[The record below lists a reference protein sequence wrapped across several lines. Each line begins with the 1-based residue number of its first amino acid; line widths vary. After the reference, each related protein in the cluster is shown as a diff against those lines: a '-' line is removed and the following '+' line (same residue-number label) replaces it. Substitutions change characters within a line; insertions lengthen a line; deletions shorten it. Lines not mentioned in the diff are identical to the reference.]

1 MFNVTVFP
9 SASHTKSPFPSAVAI
24 FMAMATNV
32 SAQPD
37 DRKDAYDDPLPPGAI
52 ARLGTA
58 RLRDLPYS
66 RDLTPDG
73 KTLIAG
79 YAGANRMFEI
89 ATGREIDSIMPGGGG
104 QPNDL
109 AVSQDGKRL
118 ISAINGIRVWDVATK
133 ANLLTMGRG
142 DHRSLAVSAD
152 GTRIAYFRYEAF
164 GKDAGVRV
172 FDIAEKKV
180 VCRAP
185 VNNLSPK
192 VVISGN
198 GKTLAIQHNLHFRN
212 KVDVWDV
219 DDSQLLRTIECKKD
233 IGAIALSPDGKRLA
247 VALWIEKNV
256 ELWSTDTGKL
266 EHRFE
271 VSEAASAVAFSPDG
285 DRLAALDLKGKGALW
300 RLKNFEQL
308 SADLGRPTYRIDRIR
323 FLPEGKLRILGVD
336 SNSPVVFDEAGKDI
350 NPMTGLL
357 APVKGLQFS
366 PDSRTLTSLADGG
379 QVIVWDLTTNR
390 PRSQIRRLGS
400 YWPNQVTLDP
410 TGQFALA
417 EHGTWSEVF
426 RLKEEE
432 KILNLHQLGLVSFRG
447 AFTADGTMFAA
458 SNDKNELQVYSTRT
472 GKLVHSFA
480 AHGEAVRSAALMP
493 DGKRVAV
500 ISAADKLDFNKKL
513 SLQIHEVATGKLLT
527 AFEKIEVQPEGAVMA
542 WSDDSKLI
550 LLGAGMGCSD
560 HLRSR
565 ARLRIVD
572 LVTQKVLADWPYSGT
587 TPAVSADGQ
596 LIATAETIPP
606 SPFDKQAASM
616 PRENLL
622 TKIVV
627 RDLFANNVRHE
638 LVFAGGLPN
647 SMAFSPDG
655 RRLASGGDATAILLW
670 DLENR

>member
-1 MFNVTVFP
+1 MN
-9 SASHTKSPFPSAVAI
+9 SPFLIAVAI

-32 SAQPD
+32 SAQSD
-37 DRKDAYDDPLPPGAI
+37 DRKDAYGDALPPGAV

-79 YAGANRMFEI
+79 YAGAYRIFEV
-89 ATGREIDSIMPGGGG
+89 ATSREIDSIMPGGGG
-104 QPNDL
+104 WPNDL
-109 AVSQDGKRL
+109 AVTQDGNRL
-118 ISAINGIRVWDVATK
+118 ISASDGIRVWDLATK

-142 DHRSLAVSAD
+142 NHRSLAVSAD
-152 GTRIAYFRYEAF
+152 GSRIAYFPYEAF
-164 GKDAGVRV
+164 GKNPGVRV
-172 FDIAEKKV
+172 LDVAEKKV

-185 VNNLSPK
+185 VNSVRSNA
-192 VVISGN
+192 ISGD
-198 GKTLAIQHNLHFRN
+198 GKTLAIQHRFR
-212 KVDVWDV
+212 VDVWDV
-219 DDSQLLRTIECKKD
+219 DDSQLLRTIEREDD

-247 VALWIEKNV
+247 LALSYKKNV
-256 ELWSTDTGKL
+256 ELWATDTGKF

-271 VSEAASAVAFSPDG
+271 VPEAASAVAFSPEG
-285 DRLAALDLKGKGALW
+285 DRLAAMDLNGKGALW
-300 RLKNFEQL
+300 RLKDFEQL
-308 SADLGRPTYRIDRIR
+308 RVNFGRPTYRIDRIR

-336 SNSPVVFDEAGKDI
+336 SRSLVVFDEAGKDI

-379 QVIVWDLTTNR
+379 QIIVWDLTTNK
-390 PRSQIRRLGS
+390 PLSQIRRLGW

-410 TGQFALA
+410 TGQFVLA
-417 EHGTWSEVF
+417 EQGTFSQVF
-426 RLKEEE
+426 RLKDEE
-432 KILNLHQLGLVSFRG
+432 KILNLYEMGLVYLRG
-447 AFTADGTMFAA
+447 VFSADGTMIAA
-458 SNDKNELQVYSTRT
+458 SNDKNELNVYSTRT

-480 AHGEAVRSAALMP
+480 AHGEAVRSAALLH

-500 ISAADKLDFNKKL
+500 ISAADKLDSNKKL

-527 AFEKIEVQPEGAVMA
+527 AFEKIEVQPQGSVMA

-550 LLGAGMGCSD
+550 LLGAGMSCSD
-560 HLRSR
+560 HLRSK

-587 TPAVSADGQ
+587 PPALSADGK

-606 SPFDKQAASM
+606 GPFDKQAASM
-616 PRENLL
+616 PREKLL

-627 RDLFANNVRHE
+627 RDLSANNVRHE
-638 LVFAGGLPN
+638 FVFAGGLPN